1 MDLGNGSAIAD
12 RFAAYAGEL
21 TKVIGHVDR
30 SRPLRVIA
38 AGYRARSSPDELL
51 QQQNWVSVILFAC
64 WRPHSANQTCAARL
78 EHGPIAANGTGRDS
92 GQGKLLR
99 TVLAGVAEVERD
111 IIRDRTGDGRKR
123 AMANGVR
130 FGRNRSSHHSSG
142 PRPSSAGAPVRLW
155 RRLPKATRSM

>member
-38 AGYRARSSPDELL
+38 AGYRARSLPDELL

-78 EHGPIAANGTGRDS
+78 EHGPIAANGTGRDPGRAS
-92 GQGKLLR
+92 CFERCLRELLR
-99 TVLAGVAEVERD
+99 
-111 IIRDRTGDGRKR
+111 
-123 AMANGVR
+123 
-130 FGRNRSSHHSSG
+130 SSATSSG
-142 PRPSSAGAPVRLW
+142 TVPETVVSGPWRTASGSAGTEALTIPAGRGHQAPG
-155 RRLPKATRSM
+155 RR